1 MPRGLLLCGGASTR
15 FGSNKLLEVI
25 AAPSNE
31 RPGDELPMAALA
43 ARALVS
49 AVHRVTAVIRPGQ
62 PEVRALLAAQGCEV
76 VETPRALEGL
86 GASLA
91 AGVAASPG
99 DDGWIV
105 ALGDMPFIDPLT
117 IRAVAAAI
125 ENGALV
131 AAPVDASGRRGHPVG
146 FGRALREDLASL
158 CGDEGAR
165 SVVERHREALHAVRV
180 DDPGIFRDIDR
191 REDLT

>member
-31 RPGDELPMAALA
+31 RPGDELPMAGLA

-49 AVHRVTAVIRPGQ
+49 ALGRVIAVVRPGQ
-62 PEVRALLAAQGCEV
+62 PEVRALLEAQGCEI

-91 AGVAASPG
+91 AGVAASPD

-117 IRAVAAAI
+117 IRAVATAL
-125 ENGALV
+125 ENGALI

-146 FGRALREDLASL
+146 FARGLRNELASL
-158 CGDEGAR
+158 AGDDGAR
-165 SVVERHREALHAVRV
+165 GVIERHHGELRAIRV

-191 REDLT
+191 REDLH